1 MAQRISSI
9 NSLSA
14 VCEAT
19 GADVSEVA
27 KAVGLDSR
35 IGSKFLQ
42 ASVGF
47 GGSCFQKDILN
58 LVYICEGLNLPE
70 VATYWQQV
78 IDMNEYQKTR
88 FSQKVRPE
96 TTPESC
102 DFNFRMVYR
111 SSNVSSIPFR
121 INGSQFLDLHLR
133 RTLAT
138 HVKHQRL
145 RCRKF
150 CWKRVPN
157 WKSMIRKWNRTKFT
171 AI

>member
-1 MAQRISSI
+1 MEFGIVETGSFVIVLRCWSRSSIFHYLQAANAFLAQRISSI

-70 VATYWQQV
+70 VAAYWQQV

-88 FSQKVRPE
+88 FSQKVSAWIKLIVSFLITFVLQIIE
-96 TTPESC
+96 C
-102 DFNFRMVYR
+102 LFNT
-111 SSNVSSIPFR
+111 VSDKR
-121 INGSQFLDLHLR
+121 I
-133 RTLAT
+133 
-138 HVKHQRL
+138 
-145 RCRKF
+145 
-150 CWKRVPN
+150 
-157 WKSMIRKWNRTKFT
+157 
-171 AI
+171 AIFGFAFKKNTGDTR